1 MDRATFEAKV
11 ASIKKGEFTNDIA
24 LRGYISD
31 NLLSVRMLF
40 DALWECCDWQSQKI
54 GILKK
59 INRDLEDAVR
69 RLMKERKDLKQEIKE
84 LHEQIA
90 NMDALLMAKEQ
101 GITDYAEQAGDAKT

>member
-40 DALWECCDWQSQKI
+40 DALWECCQWQSQRI
-54 GILKK
+54 GLLKK
-59 INRDLEDAVR
+59 MNSDMEDGIK
-69 RLMKERKDLKQEIKE
+69 RLMKERKDLKQEIKD
-84 LHEQIA
+84 LNEQIA
-90 NMDALLMAKEQ
+90 NMDALLMAKQQTEQ
-101 GITDYAEQAGDAKT
+101 EGAVQT

>member
-11 ASIKKGEFTNDIA
+11 NHIKKGEFINDLS
-24 LRGYISD
+24 LRGYVSD

-40 DALWECCDWQSQKI
+40 DALWECCDRQSKRI
-54 GILKK
+54 SMLKK
-59 INRDLEDAVR
+59 MNSDMEDGIKR
-69 RLMKERKDLKQEIKE
+69 MMKERKDLKQEIAD

-101 GITDYAEQAGDAKT
+101 GITDYAEQKGDGQT

>member
-11 ASIKKGEFTNDIA
+11 NHIKKGEFINDLS
-24 LRGYISD
+24 LRGYVSD

-40 DALWECCDWQSQKI
+40 DALWECCDWQSKRI
-54 GILKK
+54 SMLKK
-59 INRDLEDAVR
+59 MNSDMEDGIK

-84 LHEQIA
+84 LNEQIA

-101 GITDYAEQAGDAKT
+101 GGATDEVR

>member
-11 ASIKKGEFTNDIA
+11 SHIKRGDFQNDST
-24 LRGYISD
+24 LRGYANDSFYETKQ
-31 NLLSVRMLF
+31 LF
-40 DALWECCDWQSQKI
+40 DAVWECCNWQSQKI

-59 INRDLEDAVR
+59 INNDLEDAVR
-69 RLMKERKDLKQEIKE
+69 RLMNERKKLKQEIND

-101 GITDYAEQAGDAKT
+101 GES

>member
-11 ASIKKGEFTNDIA
+11 NHIKKGEFINDMS
-24 LRGYISD
+24 LRGYVSD

-40 DALWECCDWQSQKI
+40 DALWDCCQWQSQRI
-54 GILKK
+54 GLLKK
-59 INRDLEDAVR
+59 MNRDMEDGIKR
-69 RLMKERKDLKQEIKE
+69 MMKERKDLKQEIKD

-101 GITDYAEQAGDAKT
+101 AEQEGDAKT